1 MNELRRALSLKIK
14 AFFEGER
21 YQLVRSRVDLDIEII
36 IEIYKNAWPKLAGAH
51 TSTQKSN
58 K

>member
-21 YQLVRSRVDLDIEII
+21 YQLVRSRVDLAIEII
-36 IEIYKNAWPKLAGAH
+36 IKNAWPKLAGAH